1 LIRLAKSSDDKVLS
15 AVGEDEVVIANVF
28 DVAAFVLYATGA
40 ADTGVLVLM
49 IIGAPDCVGID
60 VSLAVA
66 VGEYVS
72 VAFNFMEGLRL
83 GGFDGIKISVVGVI
97 VDGKGAPP
105 FACTLPNIETIL
117 SNFARLS
124 SFEMGFPQS

>member
-15 AVGEDEVVIANVF
+15 AVGEDEVLVANVF
-28 DVAAFVLYATGA
+28 DVAAFVSDATCA

-49 IIGAPDCVGID
+49 IIGGSDSVGID

-72 VAFNFMEGLRL
+72 LVFNFMEGLKL

-97 VDGKGAPP
+97 VDGKGVPP
-105 FACTLPNIETIL
+105 FVCTLPNIETIL